1 LKTILQYIFYPISLL
16 IGVPLED
23 CLAVGKLISIKAVI
37 NELVA
42 YKELGATINF
52 RKMILSNHT
61 IYEMYKSGDM
71 LIPSDIT
78 MLWNVIGYNYRSNWF
93 LMFTFLGKVG
103 HNFNLCFM

>member
-1 LKTILQYIFYPISLL
+1 MKTILQYIFCPFSLL

-52 RKMILSNHT
+52 RKMIISNHT
-61 IYEMYKSGDM
+61 IYEMYKSGEM
-71 LIPSDIT
+71 PIPSDIT
-78 MLWNVIGYNYRSNWF
+78 MLWNVISHNYR
-93 LMFTFLGKVG
+93 
-103 HNFNLCFM
+103 